1 MGLRCGP
8 ELKGGGECD
17 SEGHYLYLV
26 NGECHREFWERGER
40 KNKKPSLLQKP
51 NISGRSK
58 ADNQAVAGMGKDAC

>member
-1 MGLRCGP
+1 
-8 ELKGGGECD
+8 
-17 SEGHYLYLV
+17 V